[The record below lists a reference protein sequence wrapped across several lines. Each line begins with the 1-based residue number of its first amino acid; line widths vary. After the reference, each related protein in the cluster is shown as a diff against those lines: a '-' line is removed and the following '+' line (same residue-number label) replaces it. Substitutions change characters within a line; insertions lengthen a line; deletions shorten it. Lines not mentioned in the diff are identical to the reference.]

1 MDHNILAIDDEQ
13 DFLDSIK
20 RGLSISGFRNIRLEN
35 DSHLAAAFF
44 EKEDTAI
51 DIALI
56 DVNMPGMDGITLLEH
71 IKTTSP
77 DTVCLMMTAMNDAKV
92 AVQCLKK
99 GACDYLVK
107 PISREELS
115 FAVNRSLE
123 RKKMLD
129 TLATTREPAVP
140 KLKCP
145 EAFQD
150 ITTGSN
156 NMFKIF
162 AEAELHAKSDI
173 PVLITGE
180 SGTGKDLLARA
191 IHKASLRAKYP
202 FTPVNMASLTEG
214 LFDAEFCGHTS
225 GAFTGAVH
233 DSKGYLEQTNNGTIF
248 MDEIGNAPL
257 AFQAKLLRILQD
269 GEYMKLGT
277 SQTRK
282 VNIRFIT
289 ATNEDLELLIA
300 KGLFRKDFYYRL
312 NGAWLHLPPLRK
324 RKEDIPLLIKK
335 FLEEFSNSKEGMKV
349 EEQALSVLME
359 YDYPGNIRELK
370 SIIHSAIN
378 LAEDKP
384 INIACLPS
392 HLQKFLPHPKKKKEK
407 TKIVVTP
414 LYKVEKDHIINTYN
428 ATGRNKTQTAT
439 VLKVGINTLRRK
451 LVNYGLE

>member
-1 MDHNILAIDDEQ
+1 MNYNILAVDDEQ

-20 RGLSISGFRNIRLEN
+20 RGLSTSGFRNIRLEK
-35 DSHLAAAFF
+35 DSHMAATFF
-44 EKEDTAI
+44 EKEDSAF

-56 DVNMPGMDGITLLEH
+56 DVNMPGMNGIKLLEH

-99 GACDYLVK
+99 GAYDYLVK
-107 PISREELS
+107 PISREELF

-129 TLATTREPAVP
+129 TMSTNSEQAVP
-140 KLKCP
+140 RLKYP
-145 EAFQD
+145 EAFQN
-150 ITTGSN
+150 ITTCSN
-156 NMFKIF
+156 NMFKVLS
-162 AEAELHAKSDI
+162 EAELHARSDI

-191 IHKASLRAKYP
+191 IHKASQREKFP

-214 LFDAEFCGHTS
+214 LFDAEFCGHKA

-233 DSKGYLEQTNNGTIF
+233 DSKGYLEQANNGTIF

-257 AFQAKLLRILQD
+257 VFQAKLLRILQD
-269 GEYMKLGT
+269 GEYIKLGT

-312 NGAWLHLPPLRK
+312 KGAWLHLPPLRK

-335 FLEEFSNSKEGMKV
+335 YLEEFSDNKEARKIDD
-349 EEQALSVLME
+349 QALSLLME

-378 LAEDKP
+378 LAQDKP
-384 INIACLPS
+384 INVTCLPS
-392 HLQKFLPHPKKKKEK
+392 HLHRFLSHPKKKMEK
-407 TKIVVTP
+407 AKIIETP
-414 LYKVEKDHIINTYN
+414 LCKVEKDHIINTYN
-428 ATGRNKTQTAT
+428 ATGRNKTQTAMI
-439 VLKVGINTLRRK
+439 LKVGINTLRRK
-451 LVNYGLE
+451 LVSYGLE